1 VQPDLIGGRYRVRRA
16 VGKGGMG
23 TVWLCRDETL
33 DRDVAV
39 KQVGL
44 LPGESSTDT
53 ARALREARATAAL
66 NHPHVVAVHDVVQE
80 NGAAWLVM
88 EYVPSRTLAQ
98 IVAEHGPLEP
108 GRVAAIGAQVA
119 AGLLAAH
126 GVRLTH
132 RDVKPGNVLVGD
144 DGSAKIGDF
153 GLSRTSE
160 DTTLTS
166 TGMISGTPGYLA
178 PEVARGSTPSPGSDA
193 WALGATL
200 YAAVEG
206 RAPYGGEN
214 ALAVLHQ
221 IAHEDPARPQRA
233 GTLEPVIAGLMAR
246 DPAERW
252 SLTHAHEELRRLAAR
267 PRETTRELAPPTPNP
282 TPTPTATLASVAP
295 APADDTRPATP
306 AATPAAASTTGP
318 TAPPTAPPTTPPG
331 DTTTSRRR
339 RPGPVA
345 AGVLALLVAVAAVFA
360 VVQLTDGGPDGSGSP
375 SGAVDEPTAD
385 PDRSRAES
393 PTQEP
398 EATDSPPADE
408 QEPGSASDSRDGA
421 TSGDEAVAF
430 VDGYFD
436 TVPGD
441 VDTGWAM
448 LSPAYQAETG
458 RESYDGFWAEVADV
472 DATDLS
478 PAAGGDAVEATVT
491 YEYTDGRTVEERQLL
506 QLVPGEDGEPRI
518 DGYQQI

>member
-1 VQPDLIGGRYRVRRA
+1 MQPELIGGRYRVRRA
-16 VGKGGMG
+16 VGRGGMG

-80 NGAAWLVM
+80 DGAVWLVM

-98 IVAEHGPLEP
+98 IVADHGPLEP

-126 GVRLTH
+126 AAGLTH

-144 DGSAKIGDF
+144 DGSAKVGDF
-153 GLSRTSE
+153 GLSRMSE
-160 DTTLTS
+160 DATLTS

-193 WALGATL
+193 WAFGATL

-214 ALAVLHQ
+214 PLAVLHQ
-221 IAHEDPARPQRA
+221 IAHEDPPRPQRA

-252 SLTHAHEELRRLAAR
+252 PLGRAHEELQRLAAL
-267 PRETTRELAPPTPNP
+267 PREKTRELAPPTPAGP
-282 TPTPTATLASVAP
+282 VAP
-295 APADDTRPATP
+295 PPAGDTRPATP
-306 AATPAAASTTGP
+306 VAAPTRTTR
-318 TAPPTAPPTTPPG
+318 TAPPAPAGDHPPAA
-331 DTTTSRRR
+331 RRR

-345 AGVLALLVAVAAVFA
+345 AGVLALLVAVAALFA
-360 VVQLTDGGPDGSGSP
+360 VVQLTGDGDPGDM
-375 SGAVDEPTAD
+375 GAETGAADEPTTKPD
-385 PDRSRAES
+385 PTRSGS

-398 EATDSPPADE
+398 TDSAPAEE
-408 QEPGSASDSRDGA
+408 QPESG
-421 TSGDEAVAF
+421 SGDGQGAASGGEAVAF

-441 VDTGWAM
+441 VDAGWAM

-458 RESYDGFWAEVADV
+458 RESYGGFWAEVADV

-491 YEYTDGRTVEERQLL
+491 YEYEDGRTVEERQLL
-506 QLVPGEDGEPRI
+506 QLVPGEDGELRI
-518 DGYQQI
+518 DGYEQV